1 MNKKLLMALH
11 VMGIN
16 GGFYYNYH
24 RLPIVLSFGPW
35 PRHVTG
41 LPTIDQEGI
50 EIA

>member
-1 MNKKLLMALH
+1 VNKNLLMALQ

-35 PRHVTG
+35 PLHVTG
-41 LPTIDQEGI
+41 LPTIDTKGL
-50 EIA
+50 A